1 VKGLPVAIGAV
12 VAVGLLV
19 GAVVFDRNRSG
30 AEPVEVVFGEGDG
43 LPEELAVG
51 AAYSPAFVVGW
62 SGPVEMR
69 DGVVSVFAS
78 RKGDTSEDFPQ
89 DEWPL
94 LCEYPFQ
101 DVTSRVRFSGCPFV
115 APGPGEFALILE
127 VRASS
132 DEVIGETLYTHLVVE
147 PSELDEASSV
157 DASSG

>member
-1 VKGLPVAIGAV
+1 VKGWSVAIGAL

-19 GAVVFDRNRSG
+19 GAVLFDRNQSG
-30 AEPVEVVFGEGDG
+30 AEPVEVVFGEDDG

-132 DEVIGETLYTHLVVE
+132 GEVIGEGLYTHLVVD
-147 PSELDEASSV
+147 PAELESSTA
-157 DASSG
+157 DASTG

>member
-19 GAVVFDRNRSG
+19 GAVLFDRNQSG
-30 AEPVEVVFGEGDG
+30 AEPVEVVFGEDDG

-51 AAYSPAFVVGW
+51 AAYSPAFVIGW

-69 DGVVSVFAS
+69 DGKVSVYAS

-89 DEWPL
+89 DDWPL
-94 LCEYPFQ
+94 LCEYPFE

-127 VRASS
+127 VRGSS
-132 DEVIGETLYTHLVVE
+132 GEVIGESLYTHLVVD
-147 PSELDEASSV
+147 PAELEQSTA
-157 DASSG
+157 DASTG

>member
-1 VKGLPVAIGAV
+1 VKGLTFAIGAV
-12 VAVGLLV
+12 VAVALLV
-19 GAVVFDRNRSG
+19 GAILLDRNQSG
-30 AEPVEVVFGEGDG
+30 AEPVEVVFGEDNG

-69 DGVVSVFAS
+69 DGAVSVFAS

-127 VRASS
+127 VRTSS
-132 DEVIGETLYTHLVVE
+132 GEVIGETLYTHLVVE
-147 PSELDEASSV
+147 PSEIDESTV